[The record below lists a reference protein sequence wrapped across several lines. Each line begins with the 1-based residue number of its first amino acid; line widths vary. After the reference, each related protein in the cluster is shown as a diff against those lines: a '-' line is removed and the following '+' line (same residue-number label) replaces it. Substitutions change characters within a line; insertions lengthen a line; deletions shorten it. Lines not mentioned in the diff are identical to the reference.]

1 MSAVESIV
9 VTSELCSVV
18 VFTEFSLGLGLH
30 RHVWTNTRPVRRR
43 IAGRLF
49 RVLVYKWRIE
59 GGGFWVPVTVRWVAG
74 SGFGVTVWWI
84 ATSGGFGV
92 PVYKRRIESGSFWIL
107 VTVRRIPGSFRA
119 LVWRIAGCWL
129 WVWWIESG
137 RRPVMIWDV
146 VAVWAADLGV
156 GRIEAAAA
164 TLLRVELVRLAVHRA
179 GATLALRR
187 VVHGRLAAPRV
198 RAERT
203 ITQLSVAADLARF
216 VFRVGFLAAA
226 VAILSVNDL
235 VAATSRLIAVR
246 TRHDLPLAARL
257 VLRAVD
263 VVAAARRV
271 LVVQPRFHV
280 AVAADVVAVVV
291 RVGAAAA
298 SVRPVRPIL
307 HVAVA
312 TQMGR
317 LVVRVVT
324 AARRVAVVVLGSQPA
339 LATDVVVQG
348 VDVAVAAAVRRVVV
362 DLVAAARALRAVVPV
377 DEPLVGTAELR
388 AGVVRLSAAAVR
400 RVVRRRQMVQNA
412 VAALAVSAV
421 VDAAAAA
428 ARLVTVL
435 ALTHAESAVA
445 AGP

>member
-1 MSAVESIV
+1 VAYAYNVQWNVIPLMSVVESIV

-59 GGGFWVPVTVRWVAG
+59 GGGFR
-74 SGFGVTVWWI
+74 VTVWWI
-84 ATSGGFGV
+84 ATSGFGV

-107 VTVRRIPGSFRA
+107 VTVWRIPGSFRA

-164 TLLRVELVRLAVHRA
+164 TLLRVELVRLAVHHA

-198 RAERT
+198 RAKRT

-280 AVAADVVAVVV
+280 AAAADVVAVVV
-291 RVGAAAA
+291 RV
-298 SVRPVRPIL
+298 
-307 HVAVA
+307 
-312 TQMGR
+312 
-317 LVVRVVT
+317 
-324 AARRVAVVVLGSQPA
+324 
-339 LATDVVVQG
+339 
-348 VDVAVAAAVRRVVV
+348 
-362 DLVAAARALRAVVPV
+362 
-377 DEPLVGTAELR
+377 
-388 AGVVRLSAAAVR
+388 
-400 RVVRRRQMVQNA
+400 
-412 VAALAVSAV
+412 
-421 VDAAAAA
+421 
-428 ARLVTVL
+428 
-435 ALTHAESAVA
+435 
-445 AGP
+445 